1 MKAHV
6 LMSRKTGDLFEGY
19 RICFVAAEQRIH
31 ASAMYG
37 WAVSLIDTRATGWIA
52 FHPRGFGPWGVFF
65 NAEGVEEL
73 FEDLG
78 EL

>member
-6 LMSRKTGDLFEGY
+6 LMSRKTGDLFEGQM
-19 RICFVAAEQRIH
+19 VALVLDERPLDISPGYSIGVISPDAR
-31 ASAMYG
+31 G
-37 WAVSLIDTRATGWIA
+37 WVVFHPEATGP
-52 FHPRGFGPWGVFF
+52 FRLFF
-65 NAEGVEEL
+65 NAEAVEKL